1 MKRTIKGRRLGTEAR
16 RYPKQE
22 LPAPRF
28 VTPRVADFNTLDDL
42 IAHAGRELGATHS
55 SGSEANTKLYFPR
68 GGQYPYEEATVWRKG
83 GYWHAQGPGAR
94 AGVARLP
101 SSARPISA
109 QSRRAA
115 EASRPSRASNPQA
128 PIAKRW
134 MRDALAQDVHGE
146 FVDGRTGEVNMT
158 RLAEECAISLGHTE
172 WLDDETNPVWDWSF
186 EVAQE
191 FERAGASHT
200 VRDYV
205 VIDRHDRTIAG
216 PFKSSSDAH
225 QAAGSAG
232 VVKFIPSKPARTA
245 ETRSAH
251 RRPSRRR

>member
-1 MKRTIKGRRLGTEAR
+1 MKRISNKGRHLGSEAR

-22 LPAPRF
+22 LPPPRF
-28 VTPRVADFNTLDDL
+28 VTPRVADFDTLDDL
-42 IAHAGRELGATHS
+42 IGHAGRELGATHS

-68 GGQYPYEEATVWRKG
+68 GGRYPYEEATVWRKA

-94 AGVARLP
+94 AGVAQLP
-101 SSARPISA
+101 SSARPISGA
-109 QSRRAA
+109 RQRAA
-115 EASRPSRASNPQA
+115 EDRRPARGGDS
-128 PIAKRW
+128 
-134 MRDALAQDVHGE
+134 QDRE
-146 FVDGRTGEVNMT
+146 RSLD
-158 RLAEECAISLGHTE
+158 RLYGHTRGRDPYPFPSDRDRGISK
-172 WLDDETNPVWDWSF
+172 LYGPRSG
-186 EVAQE
+186 A
-191 FERAGASHT
+191 AGAPTLMRPPASAKPRT

-205 VIDRHDRTIAG
+205 VIDRHDRTVAG

-232 VVKFIPSKPARTA
+232 VVKFIPSKPARAA